1 MEVTG
6 RILRVLPV
14 RSGTS
19 QRGEWKALPFVF
31 EYFESGEQ
39 RWSDKVLLE
48 TFDTNIMAQIGA
60 YLKKGQDGK
69 AVVENGECVLL
80 AEFKCKIGFSHS
92 VRTYDKQDGTRATI
106 NDVRIYKFEPVIA
119 QQQAQQPQGQ
129 QSDQQSQ
136 YNPVFGQQ
144 AAAPFPPQ
152 VDANGNPTYDD
163 LPF

>member
-1 MEVTG
+1 MEFEG
-6 RILRVLPV
+6 RIQRVLPA

-19 QRGEWKALPFVF
+19 QRGEWKTLPFVF

-92 VRTYDKQDGTRATI
+92 VRSFDKQDGTRATI
-106 NDVRIYKFEPVIA
+106 NELRIYKFEPVNA

-129 QSDQQSQ
+129 QSAQQPQ
-136 YNPVFGQQ
+136 YTLTPG
-144 AAAPFPPQ
+144 APFPPQ

>member
-1 MEVTG
+1 MEVQG

-14 RSGTS
+14 RSGVS
-19 QRGEWKALPFVF
+19 QRGEWKVLPFVF
-31 EYFESGEQ
+31 EFFEKDDQ

-48 TFDTNIMAQIGA
+48 TMDNNIMAQIGA

-92 VRTYDKQDGTRATI
+92 VRTFDRQDGTKVTI
-106 NDVRIYKFEPVIA
+106 NDLRIYKFEPINA
-119 QQQAQQPQGQ
+119 QQHAQQPQGQ
-129 QSDQQSQ
+129 QSAQQQ

-144 AAAPFPPQ
+144 GAAPFPPQ

>member
-1 MEVTG
+1 MV
-6 RILRVLPV
+6 
-14 RSGTS
+14 
-19 QRGEWKALPFVF
+19 LPFVF
-31 EYFESGEQ
+31 EYFETPDQ

-48 TFDTNIMAQIGA
+48 TMDTNIMAQIGA

-92 VRTYDKQDGTRATI
+92 VRSFDKQDGSRATV
-106 NDVRIYKFEPVIA
+106 NELRIYKFEPVN
-119 QQQAQQPQGQ
+119 AQQPQ
-129 QSDQQSQ
+129 QQSQ
-136 YNPVFGQQ
+136 QTGTQQ
-144 AAAPFPPQ
+144 QYTPTPGAPFQPQ